1 MPHHQKKQR
10 YAILKIDLISLFYKS
25 TAIDKVKEVIKN
37 NILQLIPSITPYI
50 NRFIKGFICMIIYV
64 ACWPIL
70 AFLAGK
76 LIPAIGSGELSTV
89 TNIIINS
96 LVVFLIQKTAQYG
109 QDVYIAKPSLEISE
123 VMRQS
128 LFSKI
133 HKIKMNF
140 INNISAGDITYRL
153 TEDADRVSEVIY
165 KTFQDT
171 LPCVLQLLA
180 VIIYMFYLDWSLTIS
195 TFILAPIIVLSVNNF
210 GKRVL
215 IASEKSQESTS
226 DLAGLIGESIN
237 GISTIRSFAAE
248 NWIKGRF
255 NTRLRSNKQAKYK
268 TLKLLAIQH
277 PIVGF
282 IEAFGILAILGLGA
296 LRINLGLLNSEEF
309 SSFFAA
315 ILMLIDPISHISTNF
330 NEYKQAEASL
340 KRLKKINMQ
349 PMEKDEWNLEKIS
362 KIKGKIEFNHV
373 SFEYKKD
380 NEVLK
385 DITLKI
391 SKGQVIA
398 FVGSSGAGKSTMMSL
413 ILKFISPK
421 IGDIYI
427 DDKNIRSISS
437 IDIRSNI
444 ALVQQQPF
452 LFSGR
457 IIDVIKMGRDF
468 SEDDVIKSAK
478 IANAHEFIL
487 KLPSKY
493 ETNITERGSNF
504 SGGQIQRLAIARAI
518 LGNPSILLL
527 DEATSALDSDSEA
540 EVQKGLNQA
549 MNNRTVIVVAHRLS
563 TTQGADKI
571 VVFDK
576 GKIVDSGKHID
587 LFNKDGIYKELCEKQ
602 LIKVT

>member
-1 MPHHQKKQR
+1 
-10 YAILKIDLISLFYKS
+10 
-25 TAIDKVKEVIKN
+25 
-37 NILQLIPSITPYI
+37 
-50 NRFIKGFICMIIYV
+50 MIIYV

-255 NTRLRSNKQAKYK
+255 NTKLKSNKQAKYK

-296 LRINLGLLNSEEF
+296 VRNNLGLLNSEEF

-349 PMEKDEWNLEKIS
+349 PMEKDERNLEKIA
-362 KIKGKIEFNHV
+362 KINGKIEFNHV

-549 MNNRTVIVVAHRLS
+549 MNNRTVIIVAHRLS

>member
-1 MPHHQKKQR
+1 
-10 YAILKIDLISLFYKS
+10 
-25 TAIDKVKEVIKN
+25 
-37 NILQLIPSITPYI
+37 
-50 NRFIKGFICMIIYV
+50 MIIYV

-133 HKIKMNF
+133 HKIKMNS

-180 VIIYMFYLDWSLTIS
+180 VIIYMFYLDWSLTVS

-309 SSFFAA
+309 SSFFAG

-349 PMEKDEWNLEKIS
+349 PMEKDERNLEKIT
-362 KIKGKIEFNHV
+362 KINGNIEFNHV

-549 MNNRTVIVVAHRLS
+549 MNNRTVIIVAHRLS

>member
-1 MPHHQKKQR
+1 M
-10 YAILKIDLISLFYKS
+10 FYKY
-25 TAIDKVKEVIKN
+25 TGVDKVKEIHKYN
-37 NILQLIPSITPYI
+37 FLRLIPPITPYV
-50 NRFIKGFICMIIYV
+50 NRFIKGFICMIVYV

-76 LIPAIGSGELSTV
+76 LIPAIGSGDLSSV
-89 TNIIINS
+89 SDIIIKS
-96 LVVFLIQKTAQYG
+96 LIIFLIQKTAQFG

-123 VMRQS
+123 VMRGN

-140 INNISAGDITYRL
+140 VEKISAGDITYRL

-171 LPCVLQLLA
+171 LPCILQLLA
-180 VIIYMFYLDWSLTIS
+180 VIIYMLYLDWSLTLS
-195 TFILAPIIVLSVNNF
+195 TFVLAPIIVLSVNSF

-215 IASEKSQESTS
+215 KASEKSQESTS

-237 GISTIRSFAAE
+237 GISTIRAFAAE
-248 NWIKGRF
+248 NWIKNKF
-255 NTRLRSNKQAKYK
+255 NKRLLTNKKAKYK
-268 TLKLLAIQH
+268 TLKLLAFQH

-296 LRINLGLLNSEEF
+296 LRINLGLLNNEEF

-330 NEYKQAEASL
+330 NEYKQAEASF
-340 KRLKKINMQ
+340 KRLKKL
-349 PMEKDEWNLEKIS
+349 NLEPVEIEDINTINVPKIE
-362 KIKGKIEFNHV
+362 GKIQFRKVN
-373 SFEYKKD
+373 FEYKK
-380 NEVLK
+380 NNAVLK
-385 DITLKI
+385 NINLVI
-391 SKGQVIA
+391 EKGEVTA

-413 ILKFISPK
+413 ILKFLSPST
-421 IGDIYI
+421 GEIYI
-427 DDKNIRSISS
+427 DDKNIKSINSK
-437 IDIRSNI
+437 DIRVNI

-452 LFSGR
+452 LFSGK
-457 IIDVIKMGRDF
+457 IIEVIKMGRKF
-468 SEDDVIKSAK
+468 SEEEVIKSAK
-478 IANAHEFIL
+478 IANAHNFIQ
-487 KLPSKY
+487 KLPNKY
-493 ETNITERGSNF
+493 DTKINERGSNF
-504 SGGQIQRLAIARAI
+504 SGGQIQRIAIARAI

-527 DEATSALDSDSEA
+527 DEATSALDADSEA

-549 MNNRTVIVVAHRLS
+549 MNNRTVIVVAHRLA

-576 GKIVDSGKHID
+576 GEIIDMGKHLD
-587 LFNKDGIYKELCEKQ
+587 LLNKKGIYKELCEKQ
-602 LIKVT
+602 LIKKM

>member
-1 MPHHQKKQR
+1 
-10 YAILKIDLISLFYKS
+10 
-25 TAIDKVKEVIKN
+25 
-37 NILQLIPSITPYI
+37 
-50 NRFIKGFICMIIYV
+50 MIIYV

-76 LIPAIGSGELSTV
+76 LIPAIGSGELTTV

-226 DLAGLIGESIN
+226 DLASLIGESIN

-349 PMEKDEWNLEKIS
+349 PMEKDERNLEKIS
-362 KIKGKIEFNHV
+362 KINGKIEFNHV

-427 DDKNIRSISS
+427 DDKNISSISS

-457 IIDVIKMGRDF
+457 IIDVIKMGRNY
-468 SEDDVIKSAK
+468 SEEDVIKSAK

-549 MNNRTVIVVAHRLS
+549 MNNRTVIIVAHRLS

-587 LFNKDGIYKELCEKQ
+587 LFNKNGIYKELCEKQ

>member
-1 MPHHQKKQR
+1 MPHHQKKQG

-76 LIPAIGSGELSTV
+76 LIPAIGSGELTTV

-255 NTRLRSNKQAKYK
+255 NTKLRSNKQAKYK

-362 KIKGKIEFNHV
+362 KMKGKIEFNHV

-421 IGDIYI
+421 IGNIYI
-427 DDKNIRSISS
+427 DDKNISSISS

-457 IIDVIKMGRDF
+457 IIDVIKMGRNY
-468 SEDDVIKSAK
+468 SEEDVIKSAK

-518 LGNPSILLL
+518 LGNPAILLL

-549 MNNRTVIVVAHRLS
+549 MNNRTVIIVAHRLS

-576 GKIVDSGKHID
+576 GEIVDSGKHID
-587 LFNKDGIYKELCEKQ
+587 LLNKDGIYKELCEKQ

>member
-349 PMEKDEWNLEKIS
+349 PMEKDERNLDKIA
-362 KIKGKIEFNHV
+362 KINGNIEFNHV

-457 IIDVIKMGRDF
+457 IIDVIKMGRNF

-549 MNNRTVIVVAHRLS
+549 MNNRTVIIVAHRLS

>member
-1 MPHHQKKQR
+1 MPRLQKKQR

-96 LVVFLIQKTAQYG
+96 LIVFLIQKTAQYG

-349 PMEKDEWNLEKIS
+349 PMEKDERNLDKIA
-362 KIKGKIEFNHV
+362 KINGNIEFNHV

-427 DDKNIRSISS
+427 DDKNISSISS

-457 IIDVIKMGRDF
+457 IIDVIKMGRNY
-468 SEDDVIKSAK
+468 SEEDVIKSAK

-549 MNNRTVIVVAHRLS
+549 MNNRTVIIVAHRLS

-576 GKIVDSGKHID
+576 GKIIDSGKHID